1 MALKL
6 SLKPHEKVVINGAV
20 IANGDRRSTICVEN
34 IANVLREGDIIQP
47 EQVNTPAKRIYLP
60 IMLMIMG
67 EGCTKELFSEFEAR
81 LQEFV
86 GVVTDV
92 EALQVCT
99 SLAAKVANNEFYKA
113 LSMCRLLIEFERKKL
128 SHVA

>member
-47 EQVNTPAKRIYLP
+47 EQANTPAKRIYLP

-67 EGCTKELFSEFEAR
+67 EGLSLIHISEPTR
-81 LQEFV
+81 P
-86 GVVTDV
+86 
-92 EALQVCT
+92 
-99 SLAAKVANNEFYKA
+99 Y
-113 LSMCRLLIEFERKKL
+113 
-128 SHVA
+128 